1 MKRYFIPDSFNNCSW
16 ELRIKDSNRLLPNLK
31 IIHLKTTAVPLNRQE
46 RTLQRTLNCGLS
58 VPLEKAE

>member
-1 MKRYFIPDSFNNCSW
+1 MKRHFIPDPFNNCSW
-16 ELRIKDSNRLLPNLK
+16 ELGIKDSNRLPPNLK

-46 RTLQRTLNCGLS
+46 NRLKQTLTCGLS